1 MEKFSRPSIAE
12 RDCGQPVSPPGS
24 LSRNREQ
31 ASSTNG
37 DLAGS
42 TEHSPAAVATA
53 GVAAGIFL
61 LDRSKQKPL
70 KGNGRS
76 FGKFVSAR
84 ERFSIEWG

>member
-1 MEKFSRPSIAE
+1 
-12 RDCGQPVSPPGS
+12 
-24 LSRNREQ
+24 
-31 ASSTNG
+31 
-37 DLAGS
+37 
-42 TEHSPAAVATA
+42 VATA